1 MKSVIGRGVD
11 SLRLT
16 GFGGGGGVSP
26 LGFTFF
32 KDREEGQF
40 ITECRF
46 NSFLVPEVVLET
58 YTMDDMISVLEEGV
72 FVIKGT
78 QWMKMKPPAE
88 DA

>member
-1 MKSVIGRGVD
+1 MLLAEGLTALD
-11 SLRLT
+11 SPGLE
-16 GFGGGGGVSP
+16 GGGGVSS